1 VKLKKAANIS
11 SLLTIRVADAEC
23 DLYFPDVVDDILL
36 FTNQYD
42 DYYVL
47 SGGSNVIAGKIGKPV
62 LYMGNVIS
70 GSDTDDLGEF
80 SVKVFMPSWVSI
92 ASLLNYSITN
102 GLSGVEFMAGIPGT
116 VGGAIV
122 GNAAPAGDS
131 WDDIVAVIYVV
142 QDGEIYP
149 LVPEYGY
156 RTLKNKPEKPFV
168 VYGCEL
174 ILVKDTPEGVRS
186 RILHYLSKRPRIK
199 GYSAGSLFKNPE
211 GEKAG
216 RLLEAVGMKGFS
228 VGGAKLSEN
237 HANMVVNCGG
247 GRYDDF
253 CRLRDTAIGRVR
265 ERFGITLEPE
275 VKFWS

>member
-1 VKLKKAANIS
+1 MKLKKAANIS

-36 FTNQYD
+36 FTDQYD

-47 SGGSNVIAGKIGKPV
+47 SGGSNIIAGKIEKPV

-92 ASLLNYSITN
+92 ASLLNYSIAN

-116 VGGAIV
+116 VGGALV

-131 WDDIVAVIYVV
+131 WDDIVAVIYIV

-156 RTLKNKPEKPFV
+156 RTLKNRPERPFV

-174 ILVKDTPEGVRS
+174 ILVKDTPEEVRS

-199 GYSAGSLFKNPE
+199 GHSAGSLFKNPE

-228 VGGAKLSEN
+228 VGGAKLSDN
-237 HANMVVNCGG
+237 HANIVVNSGEGCF
-247 GRYDDF
+247 DDF
-253 CRLRDTAIGRVR
+253 CRLRDTAIERVR